1 MKHIWCST
9 KEIASANKRTFFV
22 NVLHQDVLAGFK
34 RVLFLFVC
42 FNFLAD
48 F

>member
-1 MKHIWCST
+1 MLIKID
-9 KEIASANKRTFFV
+9 FFV

-42 FNFLAD
+42 FNFLAH